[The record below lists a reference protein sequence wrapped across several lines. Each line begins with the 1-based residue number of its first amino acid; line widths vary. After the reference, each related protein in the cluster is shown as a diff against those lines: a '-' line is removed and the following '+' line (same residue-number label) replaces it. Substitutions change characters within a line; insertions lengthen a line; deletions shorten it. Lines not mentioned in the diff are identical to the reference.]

1 MPSTVNQ
8 SPCPQC
14 HQLIP
19 LTLATSETSDQLA
32 AEHAACPH
40 CGAALQRAVDG
51 HTDRG
56 WRMAEPPLL
65 VPNDGSGE
73 TSEQHRIVGEAPAE
87 PLPEG
92 RVGVRVRIA
101 LSGYPSRRWSLDLS
115 ARLVNE
121 LVGHHS
127 VGHLRLNEIV
137 QGDQLVLEG
146 VEEPEAP
153 LLSAALERAI
163 DATHAACR
171 LGPGSRPNHSQTEAD
186 TIAARMA

>member
-14 HQLIP
+14 HQFIP

-32 AEHAACPH
+32 AEHADCPH

-73 TSEQHRIVGEAPAE
+73 TSEQHRIVGEAHAE

-127 VGHLRLNEIV
+127 VGHLRVNDLVRGNE
-137 QGDQLVLEG
+137 LVLEG

-153 LLSAALERAI
+153 LLSGALARAL
-163 DATHAACR
+163 DATNAECEPAAS
-171 LGPGSRPNHSQTEAD
+171 PRPNLSQGEAD
-186 TIAARMA
+186 TIAARMH